1 MRKVGKMHKENLF
14 PNGVNIPPASIAWMG
29 ISNALANIQQYMQ
42 TKQSECNND
51 VLKDITKKDVIELV
65 NYIHLT
71 LNNVLTNTFP
81 NNMTVDLEKEIND
94 YCGAYENRPVPDF
107 IEAVAKHF
115 FELGLKTR
123 KEE

>member
-1 MRKVGKMHKENLF
+1 MRKVGKMHKEDL
-14 PNGVNIPPASIAWMG
+14 
-29 ISNALANIQQYMQ
+29 
-42 TKQSECNND
+42 
-51 VLKDITKKDVIELV
+51 
-65 NYIHLT
+65 
-71 LNNVLTNTFP
+71 FP
-81 NNMTVDLEKEIND
+81 NNMMVDLEKEIND